1 MCARSK
7 FFRENVRFFTLSL
20 FKKLFFKY
28 SSSLRNFQNTFS
40 SSKQSPP
47 YKTLFK
53 RLYLQHSYYLNQ
65 NFCYSLTSAPHCV
78 KNLTYV
84 WYLINLY
91 QTPSLFTALNK
102 ISLHSCPPDLL
113 FILFCPL
120 FFSNINNFPYKT
132 LNSPYL
138 YLISPL

>member
-1 MCARSK
+1 MCTVEIFSRERTIFYTFPLQDI
-7 FFRENVRFFTLSL
+7 FFQIFLF
-20 FKKLFFKY
+20 FKKLSKHFFLFKVIL
-28 SSSLRNFQNTFS
+28 S
-40 SSKQSPP
+40 

-65 NFCYSLTSAPHCV
+65 NFCYFSAAAPRCV

-84 WYLINLY
+84 WYLINLC

-102 ISLHSCPPDLL
+102 LSTNFCPLDLL

-120 FFSNINNFPYKT
+120 FFSDINIF
-132 LNSPYL
+132 LV
-138 YLISPL
+138 